1 MSFKG
6 YPRFPTIHGSQ
17 IVFTAEDDL
26 WLLGDGGG
34 RAERL
39 TASVAEATNPRF
51 SPDAQSIAFT
61 GRDEG
66 PAEVYIMP
74 IDGGTAR
81 RLTFHGGNA
90 VVAGWDPGGEAIV
103 FASDA
108 GQPRFGQRNLF
119 SVWRDGGEPEP
130 LPFGVANAIAYG
142 PGDRLVLGR
151 YIGEPARW
159 KRYRGG
165 TVGHLWVDPDG
176 SRQFK
181 RLLDFNTNV
190 SSPCW
195 IGDRIYFISDHEGI
209 GNVYSCLPTGEDL
222 QRHTS
227 HEDYYARSLSTDGER
242 LVYHAGGEL
251 YLLDTPSATGG
262 RRLEVEL
269 TGTRAQRSRKF
280 VAASKYL
287 DSWSLQPQGNWVALT
302 ARGKAF
308 SLGSFE
314 GPILQHGD
322 PDSTRY
328 RLLSWMADGK
338 RLVGIAD
345 DGSEPRL
352 VVFSSAT
359 GAEPPRVL
367 ENLDIGTVAELRP
380 SPVEDKVV
388 LLNHRS
394 EVLLVDLAAETLTVV
409 DKSDYARTELASHT
423 RGSAWSLDG
432 RWIAYAYATNPQQTA
447 IKIYNVATGESEQ
460 VTDPILHDTRPAF
473 DPGGRYLYFLSAREF
488 DPVMDN
494 LHFGWSF
501 PKGVRPYLVT
511 LQHDLRSPFTPE
523 PAAIPLSSAPAPTSD
538 ASPAVAAQSGASP
551 SSEPGAETSRPIV
564 RIDFE
569 GIRSRIVALPVPEGR
584 YGRVQGTHTGV
595 VYSSFPVE
603 SAQREEQGPSTAGS
617 VDSYHFEQHK
627 SERLLDGISDFE
639 VNARGTTLIYQAG
652 ERLRIVKAGEKP
664 PHLEGEA
671 QNKPGRE
678 SGWIDL
684 DRVQVSVRPDAEW
697 RQMLGEAWRLQRE
710 QFWNA
715 DMSGTDWPTMYQ
727 RYSRLLDR
735 IGSRSELSDLFWE
748 LQGELGTSH
757 AYEFGG
763 EYRLHPHYHQGLLG
777 VDWRFEREEQRYIIG
792 HLVRGDAWDTGA
804 TSPLLAPGINAEV
817 GDAVLAING
826 QLLSR
831 DLTPEHLLVNQAG
844 CEVELLIK
852 PKDGT
857 TPRIA
862 VVRALGSEFPA
873 RYREWVEGNRRTV
886 HEATGGKVG
895 YVHVPDMGNEG
906 FAEFH
911 RSYLMEYDRE
921 GLIIDVR
928 WNRGGINSNLVLE
941 TLMRPRIGYGYQRW
955 GQPEPYFIE
964 SPRGP
969 MVALTNENA
978 GSDGDIFSHAFKLL
992 KLGPLIGK
1000 RTWGGVIGYNDMT
1013 FPLVDGTVT
1022 TQPEFSY
1029 WFTDVGWGLENYGTD
1044 PTIEVEYPPQAY
1056 MAHEDP
1062 QLDRAIAEALQLVA
1076 RRPGQLASRGH
1087 ALTSPFHRA

>member
-523 PAAIPLSSAPAPTSD
+523 PAAIPLSPAPAPTSD

-735 IGSRSELSDLFWE
+735 IGSRS
-748 LQGELGTSH
+748 G
-757 AYEFGG
+757 
-763 EYRLHPHYHQGLLG
+763 
-777 VDWRFEREEQRYIIG
+777 
-792 HLVRGDAWDTGA
+792 
-804 TSPLLAPGINAEV
+804 
-817 GDAVLAING
+817 
-826 QLLSR
+826 
-831 DLTPEHLLVNQAG
+831 
-844 CEVELLIK
+844 
-852 PKDGT
+852 
-857 TPRIA
+857 
-862 VVRALGSEFPA
+862 ALGSFLGA
-873 RYREWVEGNRRTV
+873 SGR
-886 HEATGGKVG
+886 
-895 YVHVPDMGNEG
+895 
-906 FAEFH
+906 
-911 RSYLMEYDRE
+911 
-921 GLIIDVR
+921 
-928 WNRGGINSNLVLE
+928 
-941 TLMRPRIGYGYQRW
+941 
-955 GQPEPYFIE
+955 
-964 SPRGP
+964 
-969 MVALTNENA
+969 A
-978 GSDGDIFSHAFKLL
+978 GD
-992 KLGPLIGK
+992 
-1000 RTWGGVIGYNDMT
+1000 
-1013 FPLVDGTVT
+1013 
-1022 TQPEFSY
+1022 
-1029 WFTDVGWGLENYGTD
+1029 FTRL
-1044 PTIEVEYPPQAY
+1044 
-1056 MAHEDP
+1056 
-1062 QLDRAIAEALQLVA
+1062 
-1076 RRPGQLASRGH
+1076 
-1087 ALTSPFHRA
+1087 